1 MGAGGSGSSSGS
13 PTVMLPPNQGLAA
26 SSWGDILS
34 PLAGM
39 SANGGAG
46 TPAAWAYPQAQGLY
60 PQGYNAGAQYLFGA
74 PGQSTLYDQN
84 AGQAVGSAQNAYNNF
99 LPIYGDVTGAA
110 PQLAGGAQ
118 GALGLLPQIES
129 SAFSPLYGQMVNAA
143 ASNPQYAQAL
153 TGASQAAAY
162 GAGGAQNM
170 YDQAGSIMQAGFD
183 PQSALFNRTQQQLTD
198 QSGAANAMAG
208 LGSSPY
214 GAGVA
219 SNAMGNFDINW
230 QNNLLNRMEGAAGA
244 ASPLYSG
251 ATNLAYGSSQLPT
264 QTYMGQIANVLEA
277 LKAQNQAGVQG
288 AASYGSLLDAGGQGL
303 GRALGL
309 GTTGAQGLSTLG
321 AAPYLTGATIGNNA
335 MAGTSNL
342 QSQLTG
348 ATNLGNN
355 QYLLPQQ
362 VLGDLMQYMGLGQQA
377 SQLSG
382 NLGQQGFNQTAQG
395 IGGLLS
401 GGNALFG
408 SNGLLGS
415 GGAAGAGGWLP
426 GSGMGAGIFTN
437 PLTGVTSD
445 IAGSGFAGGG
455 GGLLSGLGSMLPM
468 SLSAA

>member
-1 MGAGGSGSSSGS
+1 
-13 PTVMLPPNQGLAA
+13 
-26 SSWGDILS
+26 
-34 PLAGM
+34 
-39 SANGGAG
+39 
-46 TPAAWAYPQAQGLY
+46 
-60 PQGYNAGAQYLFGA
+60 
-74 PGQSTLYDQN
+74 
-84 AGQAVGSAQNAYNNF
+84 
-99 LPIYGDVTGAA
+99 
-110 PQLAGGAQ
+110 
-118 GALGLLPQIES
+118 
-129 SAFSPLYGQMVNAA
+129 
-143 ASNPQYAQAL
+143 
-153 TGASQAAAY
+153 
-162 GAGGAQNM
+162 
-170 YDQAGSIMQAGFD
+170 
-183 PQSALFNRTQQQLTD
+183 
-198 QSGAANAMAG
+198 
-208 LGSSPY
+208 
-214 GAGVA
+214 
-219 SNAMGNFDINW
+219 
-230 QNNLLNRMEGAAGA
+230 
-244 ASPLYSG
+244 
-251 ATNLAYGSSQLPT
+251 
-264 QTYMGQIANVLEA
+264 MGQIANVVEA